1 MSPTPKNPP
10 PQGRPIKKI
19 PPDTASDAGD
29 GLEVLPPLSRG
40 GPDVAGME
48 PHTDQ
53 QRKHANGNEETLG
66 SQPEGN
72 PQQDRAVE
80 KRSIQLLT
88 RSHGSTYLAITG
100 AFRQRSISVDACL
113 LVKRSGKAW

>member
-1 MSPTPKNPP
+1 
-10 PQGRPIKKI
+10 
-19 PPDTASDAGD
+19 
-29 GLEVLPPLSRG
+29 
-40 GPDVAGME
+40 ME

-53 QRKHANGNEETLG
+53 QRKHANGNDDALAC
-66 SQPEGN
+66 QPEGHSQKDC
-72 PQQDRAVE
+72 PVD

-113 LVKRSGKAW
+113 LIKRSGKAW

>member
-1 MSPTPKNPP
+1 
-10 PQGRPIKKI
+10 
-19 PPDTASDAGD
+19 
-29 GLEVLPPLSRG
+29 LEVLPPLSRG

-72 PQQDRAVE
+72 PQEDRAVE
-80 KRSIQLLT
+80 KRRVQLLT
-88 RSHGSTYLAITG
+88 RSHGSTYLAIVSEV
-100 AFRQRSISVDACL
+100 RHLSIKELACL
-113 LVKRSGKAW
+113 LVKRSGKA